1 MKRILVLVEG
11 QTEEWFVK
19 EMLEPH
25 LLSLGL
31 TLTAVIV
38 NTRRLETGEKS
49 KGGLIRYEQ
58 VKRELRTLLQDRNA
72 VRVTTLFDFYG
83 LPHDFP
89 GMAGIPRGSCY
100 ERVAHV
106 ERAFASDINHPRFLP
121 YLALHEF
128 EAFIFTA
135 PSRCAWVFSDAPQ
148 VIPALEQHRASVNS
162 PEEINEGR
170 ETAPSKRIIRAY
182 PRYQKTVHGPLAV
195 LEIGLPALRAACPH
209 FNQWLSTIE
218 ALG

>member
-1 MKRILVLVEG
+1 MKRILILVEG

-19 EMLEPH
+19 EVLEPH
-25 LLSLGL
+25 LLSVGL
-31 TLTAVIV
+31 SLTPVII
-38 NTRRLETGEKS
+38 NTRRLEPGEKS

-58 VKRELRTLLQDRNA
+58 VKRELRTLLQDGNA

-89 GMAGIPRGSCY
+89 GMAGIPTGSCY

-106 ERAFASDINHPRFLP
+106 EQAFASDINHPRFLP
-121 YLALHEF
+121 YLTLHEF
-128 EAFIFTA
+128 EAFIFTDPA
-135 PSRCAWVFSDAPQ
+135 RCTWVFSDAPQ
-148 VIPALEQHRASVNS
+148 IIPVLEQHRASVSS

-170 ETAPSKRIIRAY
+170 ETAPSKRIIKAY

-209 FNQWLSTIE
+209 FNQWLSSIE